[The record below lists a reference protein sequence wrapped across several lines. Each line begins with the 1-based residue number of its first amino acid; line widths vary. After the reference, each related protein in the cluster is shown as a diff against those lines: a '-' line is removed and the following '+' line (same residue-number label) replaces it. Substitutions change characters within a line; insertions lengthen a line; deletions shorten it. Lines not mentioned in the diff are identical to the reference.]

1 MKILVR
7 FFAIYRERSGV
18 SKKVFQM
25 PPDSSV
31 LDLINV
37 LRTQYPNLA
46 PSDVQIVVAVNNEY
60 ASEQS
65 MLKNNDEVALIPPVS
80 GGQS

>member
-1 MKILVR
+1 
-7 FFAIYRERSGV
+7 
-18 SKKVFQM
+18 M
-25 PPDSSV
+25 PPGSSV
-31 LDLINV
+31 LDLINA

-80 GGQS
+80 GGR

>member
-25 PPDSSV
+25 PPGSRV
-31 LDLINV
+31 LDLINA
-37 LRTQYPNLA
+37 LHAQYPNLA

-60 ASEQS
+60 ASQQS

>member
-18 SKKVFQM
+18 SKKIIQM
-25 PPDSSV
+25 PPDSRV
-31 LDLINV
+31 LDLINS
-37 LRTQYPNLA
+37 LRAQHPNLA

-60 ASEQS
+60 VSEQVI
-65 MLKNNDEVALIPPVS
+65 LKNDDEIALIPPVS
-80 GGQS
+80 GGQ

>member
-1 MKILVR
+1 
-7 FFAIYRERSGV
+7 
-18 SKKVFQM
+18 M

-31 LDLINV
+31 LDLINA
-37 LRTQYPNLA
+37 LRNQYPNLA

-60 ASEQS
+60 ASQQFV
-65 MLKNNDEVALIPPVS
+65 LKNDDEVALIPPVS

>member
-1 MKILVR
+1 LKILVR
-7 FFAIYRERSGV
+7 FFAIYRERAGV

-31 LDLINV
+31 LDLINA
-37 LRTQYPNLA
+37 LRNQYPNLA

-60 ASEQS
+60 ASQQFV
-65 MLKNNDEVALIPPVS
+65 LKNDDEVALIPPVS